1 MDPIDHLLEEHREIM
16 ARVVEVRA
24 ATAKE
29 IIELLDSH
37 FAKEEQILFPL
48 ARQVLDP
55 PTKGSV
61 AAAMEGMR

>member
-1 MDPIDHLLEEHREIM
+1 MTICWKSIERLWP
-16 ARVVEVRA
+16 

-61 AAAMEGMR
+61 DAAMEDMR